1 MPWSS
6 CVWLPTWTFPF
17 FFFFYFQAGGKKHA
31 ATKVINLRYAYGN
44 FQKQREVSFPNAF
57 FSLKL
62 SQKPTFSSQPKRPCK
77 NQKITRWMRSLCLYW
92 VNTISGLHVCDIM
105 EECREERPQH
115 LPLTSRTQH
124 ENQQPTTQKKCWVSA
139 VICSTSW
146 YVLSGWLYLNLS
158 PFTLFTI

>member
-1 MPWSS
+1 MCRGHPASGS
-6 CVWLPTWTFPF
+6 LLGPF
-17 FFFFYFQAGGKKHA
+17 LFFFFYFQAGGKKHA

-124 ENQQPTTQKKCWVSA
+124 ENQDTNSTKKNVEW
-139 VICSTSW
+139 
-146 YVLSGWLYLNLS
+146 VLSSVPLAGMSCQDGY
-158 PFTLFTI
+158 I